1 MKYHETPNCVC
12 KIISSSTLANLLA
25 CLDESDLKVHYQ
37 SQSLYHLP
45 GHSSTFQTHKT
56 IWHLPRE
63 HVLSGSPASVHF
75 LPSSWGVL
83 PPRSTQWPHPPLK
96 ASAQV
101 TSSVKLP
108 QPISLLKHRQFLST
122 ILSIT
127 FYLPSLEWALW
138 GWGGGT
144 KSILAWNWGEN
155 ASKRKA
161 LKKDT
166 AWITNLLHAFAEHLS
181 HLFRVGAESQLS
193 FPFPVTNMPI
203 MIALFVRQTHP
214 WTY

>member
-1 MKYHETPNCVC
+1 MRVTSKYITSLNLLSPSWTFQYISDTLNYLTSSKRACLIRISGLC
-12 KIISSSTLANLLA
+12 AFSALILGSSS
-25 CLDESDLKVHYQ
+25 
-37 SQSLYHLP
+37 
-45 GHSSTFQTHKT
+45 
-56 IWHLPRE
+56 
-63 HVLSGSPASVHF
+63 SPEYTVTSPSPEGRCTSHF
-75 LPSSWGVL
+75 LGEA
-83 PPRSTQWPHPPLK
+83 PPTNLS
-96 ASAQV
+96 
-101 TSSVKLP
+101 P
-108 QPISLLKHRQFLST
+108 QHRQFLST

-203 MIALFVRQTHP
+203 MIVLFVRQTHP